1 MTGTLNDG
9 SQDKA
14 NGAYFARLH
23 GMQLRHAQKRL
34 VCALLRQS
42 GLAPTVL
49 RSGIRQG
56 DLPEEWRNA
65 FHLAT
70 KEPIRGK
77 QIVADPNGDPTIRH
91 LYRQVVELGHG
102 AALRLAEQIVASV
115 RRRDAAADPEHQQ
128 CESDANSD
136 ETAANGRADDDADY
150 GDYAVP
156 AFAPEADTSHKSSD
170 GSSKKTNDPKTDQPQ
185 VRKPRKPKLEGVG
198 EYSLKRNG
206 LFHGDK
212 WLSANFEIVGRARD
226 PDSNGWGRCLRWKD
240 DDDHE
245 HTQYVSDAELH
256 GDASA
261 LCSKLAQ
268 LGLKI
273 STSKRAL
280 FLAYLNHVESKI
292 RVTSVGRT
300 GWHDIHDSK
309 AFVLPDRT
317 IGRIADETVIFA
329 GTHGSPY
336 ASRGSLDDWKN
347 SIGKLVD
354 GHDRPMF
361 SVSIGFASP
370 LLHLIGMEG
379 GGVNLFGAS
388 STGKTT
394 TTQASAS
401 VWGRGDT
408 HGFMKTWR
416 ATANGLEGAAVLH
429 TDTLLPLD
437 ELGVADA
444 REVGTIVYQLAGG
457 IGKGRAAR
465 DGSLRASNS
474 WRVMITSTAELR
486 ITDKIGES
494 GKKARAGQEVRII
507 DIPADAG
514 KGFGVFDHAGSNGNA
529 KQLADAIKAA
539 ACTHYGTAGPAFVE
553 AVLAEGF
560 ETVASDLREALARFR
575 AAVVAPDATG
585 QVQRVADRFAL
596 IAASGELAI
605 RLNIVPWPAGS
616 ARKAAVRL
624 FNVWLEQRGGVEPA
638 EVRDGVEQVR
648 ALIARFGS
656 SRFDPVDVTDRH
668 PVPDRLGWCRGD
680 GGDRLW
686 FIPPEVWKSTFA
698 AGFDATLVA
707 RALSDRGMLTR
718 SPEGFARSE
727 WIEGRTMRVYVLTA
741 NVAAVDEHQ
750 RGQFGMVPHSD
761 CE

>member
-1 MTGTLNDG
+1 M
-9 SQDKA
+9 A
-14 NGAYFARLH
+14 H
-23 GMQLRHAQKRL
+23 
-34 VCALLRQS
+34 
-42 GLAPTVL
+42 
-49 RSGIRQG
+49 
-56 DLPEEWRNA
+56 A
-65 FHLAT
+65 FHVAT
-70 KEPIRGK
+70 KEQIRIK

-102 AALRLAEQIVASV
+102 SALQLAKQIVASV
-115 RRRDAAADPEHQQ
+115 RRHDVATDREHQQ
-128 CESDANSD
+128 DDSAATFD
-136 ETAANGRADDDADY
+136 ETAAIGSAGDEPEYDDHDLSAS
-150 GDYAVP
+150 AS
-156 AFAPEADTSHKSSD
+156 EADTSDKSSD
-170 GSSKKTNDPKTDQPQ
+170 GSSKKTDDPQTDQLK
-185 VRKPRKPKLEGVG
+185 VRKRRKPKLEGVG
-198 EYSLKRNG
+198 DYSMSSNG
-206 LFHGDK
+206 LYHGDK

-240 DDDHE
+240 DDNRE
-245 HTQYVSDAELH
+245 HTHYVSDAELH

-280 FLAYLNHVESKI
+280 FLAYLNHAKSKI

-300 GWHDIHDSK
+300 GWHDIRGSK
-309 AFVLPDRT
+309 IFALPDRT
-317 IGRIADETVIFA
+317 IGRIAGETVIFA
-329 GTHGSPY
+329 GTHASPY
-336 ASRGSLDDWKN
+336 GSRGSLDEWKN
-347 SIGKLVD
+347 SIGTLVD

-361 SVSIGFASP
+361 AVSIGFASP
-370 LLHLIGMEG
+370 LLYLIGMEG

-401 VWGRGDT
+401 VWGRGDA
-408 HGFMKTWR
+408 HGFVKTWR

-429 TDTLLPLD
+429 TDTLLHLD

-474 WRVMITSTAELR
+474 WRVMIFSTAELQ
-486 ITDKIGES
+486 ITDKIGEG
-494 GKKARAGQEVRII
+494 GKKARAGQEVKII

-529 KQLADAIKAA
+529 KQLADAMKAA

-560 ETVASDLREALARFR
+560 ETVASDLREMLAQFR

-585 QVQRVADRFAL
+585 QVQRVADRFGL

-605 RLNIVPWPAGS
+605 ELKIVPWPAGS
-616 ARKAAVRL
+616 AREAAVRL
-624 FNVWLEQRGGVEPA
+624 FNVWLQQRGGVEPA

-656 SRFDPVDVTDRH
+656 SRFDPLDVIDHR
-668 PVPDRLGWCRGD
+668 PVLDRLGWYRGD
-680 GGDRLW
+680 GADRLW
-686 FIPPEVWKSTFA
+686 FIPPEVWRATFA

-718 SPEGFARSE
+718 SLEGFARSE

-741 NVAAVDEHQ
+741 KVAAVDEHQ
-750 RGQFGMVPHSD
+750 REQFGMVPHSD
-761 CE
+761 RE